1 MYIYHYIW
9 GIIYHN
15 TFTYK
20 YQNLYIQIPK
30 YQNTNICIYIY
41 ITIIPL
47 YITGI
52 IHGTAYRLHLEVC
65 RRAAARLRGG
75 LEQDGSRTKPVALG
89 TRGMG
94 QGRVAIDWF

>member
-1 MYIYHYIW
+1 VYIYHYIW

-15 TFTYK
+15 TF
-20 YQNLYIQIPK
+20 IDK
-30 YQNTNICIYIY
+30 YQNTKISKYKNIKIH
-41 ITIIPL
+41 L
-47 YITGI
+47 YKKLTGI
-52 IHGTAYRLHLEVC
+52 IHGTAQRLHLEVC

-75 LEQDGSRTKPVALG
+75 LEQDGSQTKPVALG